1 MTEGDIAFGALVPA
15 APQARP
21 CHPTP
26 STSTR
31 THGGCGLWVLVG
43 GGEQC
48 RMCHGLP
55 SGGGAPCQPWCM
67 FASARLLCLC
77 PLCAQVCCPP
87 SWFTPM
93 CEPGGSCC
101 APARPLPQAGE
112 VTTGQRRSMGGQQ
125 EGEATS
131 GLAGAPGG
139 QGSVPGWTAGP
150 STAYIG
156 HLAFSFHETCKGRS
170 TLIQNPLMQLPVREA
185 AKGDLRS

>member
-1 MTEGDIAFGALVPA
+1 MPPHTLHLHTNSRGLRIVGARGRWGTVQDVPW
-15 APQARP
+15 
-21 CHPTP
+21 
-26 STSTR
+26 SS
-31 THGGCGLWVLVG
+31 L
-43 GGEQC
+43 
-48 RMCHGLP
+48 
-55 SGGGAPCQPWCM
+55 GGGAPCQPWCM

-87 SWFTPM
+87 SWFTPT

>member
-1 MTEGDIAFGALVPA
+1 MEPLCLLPLRPGHATPHPPPPHELTGAA
-15 APQARP
+15 D
-21 CHPTP
+21 C
-26 STSTR
+26 
-31 THGGCGLWVLVG
+31 GCSWEVG
-43 GGEQC
+43 NSAGC
-48 RMCHGLP
+48 AMVFPR
-55 SGGGAPCQPWCM
+55 GGAPCQPWCM

-77 PLCAQVCCPP
+77 PLCTQVCCPP
-87 SWFTPM
+87 SWFTPT